1 MSLRQSAVFGL
12 RARGQGG
19 SSVGLRWIAAAVL
32 GLLVLVS
39 APARTAMADEESVLQ
54 ALTESTDFRVRVN
67 AALALGRLGAQAPD
81 GTREAL
87 EQALGDAHPTV
98 RVACATALSTLKD
111 PAAIPALERRLSV
124 ETSASVAA
132 QLRLSLTVLRRADDG
147 DLEDPDTSATAPRAL
162 ASDVRFVVTLGTM
175 RNRTNVGGDGL
186 RLVLSKASRTYAAT
200 LHGTVMVEHDGPLL
214 RQAAARHVP
223 VITLDGNL
231 ARITE
236 SRVGGGT
243 QVQARV
249 EFTVRRDQNLKGT
262 LSGAA
267 TTFGPGSGLTDDGRR
282 QLEEDAVS
290 AAVQSALRG
299 AEQGLLVAAR

>member
-1 MSLRQSAVFGL
+1 VP
-12 RARGQGG
+12 RARRRSGW
-19 SSVGLRWIAAAVL
+19 SIGLRWGAAFVALFVL
-32 GLLVLVS
+32 LS
-39 APARTAMADEESVLQ
+39 APAGRAVADEESVLR

-67 AALALGRLGAQAPD
+67 AALALGRMGAQAPD

-87 EQALGDAHPTV
+87 EQTLGDAHPAV
-98 RVACATALSTLKD
+98 RVAAAAALSTLKD
-111 PAAIPALERRLSV
+111 PAAIPALERRLAV

-147 DLEDPDTSATAPRAL
+147 DLEDPDTPPAPSRAL
-162 ASDVRFVVTLGTM
+162 ASDVRFVVALGTM
-175 RNRTNVGGDGL
+175 RNRTTIGGDQL
-186 RLVLSKASRTYAAT
+186 RLVLSKASRLYAAA
-200 LHGTVMVEHDGPLL
+200 LRGTVVVERDGPLQ
-214 RQAAARHVP
+214 RQAAARRVP
-223 VITLDGNL
+223 VITLDGNVT
-231 ARITE
+231 RVTE
-236 SRVGGGT
+236 SRVAGGS

-267 TTFGPGSGLTDDGRR
+267 TTFGPGAGLSDDARR

>member
-1 MSLRQSAVFGL
+1 VAFVALFVV
-12 RARGQGG
+12 
-19 SSVGLRWIAAAVL
+19 VGT
-32 GLLVLVS
+32 
-39 APARTAMADEESVLQ
+39 PAGRAMADDESVLR
-54 ALTESTDFRVRVN
+54 ALNESTDFRVRVN

-87 EQALGDAHPTV
+87 EQALADAHPAV
-98 RVACATALSTLKD
+98 RVASAAALSTLKD
-111 PAAIPALERRLSV
+111 PAAIPALERRLAI

-147 DLEDPDTSATAPRAL
+147 DLDDPDTTTPPPRAL

-175 RNRTNVGGDGL
+175 RNRTTVGGDQL
-186 RLVLSKASRTYAAT
+186 RVVLGKASRLYAAA
-200 LHGTVMVEHDGPLL
+200 LHGTVVVDRDGPLL
-214 RQAAARHVP
+214 RQAAARRVP
-223 VITLDGNL
+223 VITLDGNVT
-231 ARITE
+231 RVTE
-236 SRVGGGT
+236 SRVAGGS

-267 TTFGPGSGLTDDGRR
+267 TTFGPGAGLTDDGRR
-282 QLEEDAVS
+282 QLLEDAVS

>member
-1 MSLRQSAVFGL
+1 V
-12 RARGQGG
+12 
-19 SSVGLRWIAAAVL
+19 LRWVAVL
-32 GLLVLVS
+32 LAFFAVAG
-39 APARTAMADEESVLQ
+39 APAGRAMADDESVLR

-87 EQALGDAHPTV
+87 EQALGDAHPAV
-98 RVACATALSTLKD
+98 RVASATALSTLKD
-111 PAAIPALERRLSV
+111 PAAIPALERRLAV
-124 ETSASVAA
+124 EGSASVAA

-147 DLEDPDTSATAPRAL
+147 DLDDPDTAAPAPARL

-175 RNRTNVGGDGL
+175 RNRSAIGGDGL
-186 RLVLSKASRTYAAT
+186 RVVLSKASRQYAAA
-200 LHGTVMVEHDGPLL
+200 LHGTVVVDRDGPLL
-214 RQAAARHVP
+214 RQAAARRVP
-223 VITLDGNL
+223 VITLDGNVT
-231 ARITE
+231 RVTE
-236 SRVGGGT
+236 SRVAGGS

>member
-1 MSLRQSAVFGL
+1 MAFVALWG
-12 RARGQGG
+12 
-19 SSVGLRWIAAAVL
+19 VL
-32 GLLVLVS
+32 G
-39 APARTAMADEESVLQ
+39 PARIAIASEESILRS
-54 ALTESTDFRVRVN
+54 LTESTDFRVRVN

-87 EQALGDAHPTV
+87 EQALGDAHPAV
-98 RVACATALSTLKD
+98 RVASAAALSTLKD
-111 PAAIPALERRLSV
+111 PAAIPALEHRLAL
-124 ETSASVAA
+124 EGSASVAA

-147 DLEDPDTSATAPRAL
+147 DLDDPDTTPAAPRAL
-162 ASDVRFVVTLGTM
+162 GSDVRFVVTLGTM
-175 RNRTNVGGDGL
+175 RNRTTTGGDEL
-186 RLVLSKASRTYAAT
+186 RLVLSKASHLYAAA
-200 LHGTVMVEHDGPLL
+200 LHGTVVVEHDGPLL
-214 RQAAARHVP
+214 RQAAARRVP
-223 VITLDGNL
+223 VITLDGNVT
-231 ARITE
+231 RITE
-236 SRVGGGT
+236 SRVAGGS

-267 TTFGPGSGLTDDGRR
+267 TTFGPGSGLTDDARR